1 MNHSDAI
8 NELAAALAKAQGAM
22 GNAPFNKT
30 NPHFKSKYADLA
42 SVRDTVTPH
51 LAANGLS
58 LVQTTMPGNG
68 SMTVVTSLLHS
79 SGQWLSSEYPI
90 INDVMKP
97 QAMGSAL
104 TYARRYS
111 ISCICGIA
119 SEEDDDANA
128 ANDHGKTA
136 PPAPPAPMQAAGG
149 TPGASKAANRAIYDA
164 LSKAIANAT
173 GVATL
178 KQIYEG
184 SIAAIEAMPPDWVD
198 ELRVEYSDRLSELKL
213 KAAA

>member
-1 MNHSDAI
+1 MKHSEPI

-51 LAANGLS
+51 LAANGLA
-58 LVQTTMPGNG
+58 LVQTTMPSNG
-68 SMTVVTSLLHS
+68 SMLVVTSLIHA
-79 SGQWLSSEYPI
+79 SGQWISSEYPVI
-90 INDVMKP
+90 HDVNKP

-119 SEEDDDANA
+119 SEEDDDANEA
-128 ANDHGKTA
+128 TDHAKTLA
-136 PPAPPAPMQAAGG
+136 VKLIDETQFRYLQDLIEKAEADEQKLLAYL
-149 TPGASKAANRAIYDA
+149 KAANLESLTQAQFKEAEAA
-164 LSKAIANAT
+164 LRKKLAVKPAVKMPEAT
-173 GVATL
+173 
-178 KQIYEG
+178 
-184 SIAAIEAMPPDWVD
+184 
-198 ELRVEYSDRLSELKL
+198 
-213 KAAA
+213 

>member
-1 MNHSDAI
+1 MKHSESI
-8 NELAAALAKAQGAM
+8 NELSAALAKAQGAM

-42 SVRDTVTPH
+42 SVRDAVTPH

-68 SMTVVTSLLHS
+68 SMLVVTSLLHS

-136 PPAPPAPMQAAGG
+136 PPPVMQAAGG
-149 TPGASKAANRAIYDA
+149 TPGASKAANRASYDA

-178 KQIYEG
+178 KKIYED

-198 ELRVEYSDRLSELKL
+198 ELRIEYSDRLSELKL

>member
-1 MNHSDAI
+1 MKHSEAI

-42 SVRDTVTPH
+42 SVRDAVTPH

-68 SMTVVTSLLHS
+68 SMLVVTSLIHA
-79 SGQWLSSEYPI
+79 SGQWISSEYPVI
-90 INDVMKP
+90 HDVNKP

-119 SEEDDDANA
+119 SEEDDDANEA
-128 ANDHGKTA
+128 TNHAKTLEVKLIDETQFRYLKDLIEKA
-136 PPAPPAPMQAAGG
+136 EADEQKLLAYL
-149 TPGASKAANRAIYDA
+149 KAANLESLTQAQFKEAEAA
-164 LSKAIANAT
+164 LRKKLAVKPA
-173 GVATL
+173 V
-178 KQIYEG
+178 K
-184 SIAAIEAMPPDWVD
+184 MPEDT
-198 ELRVEYSDRLSELKL
+198 
-213 KAAA
+213 